1 MALSRRSCSSTGRSH
16 GVQVPLR
23 TMMPSFGVLEVP
35 LDSWQVLGSCV
46 VNLLPV
52 ELGGQT
58 GQTGQTT
65 VSWMF
70 HASLGDF
77 ESSFHRT
84 ICHSYLR
91 WSVFY
96 QGTSRKHREY
106 RTKERKSQCCHI
118 FIILHISYILVFIFP
133 HCDRAGHRLG
143 SWVLPVELTC
153 PDPRTTCGIS
163 VVLVYCQG

>member
-1 MALSRRSCSSTGRSH
+1 MAGPGQLCGELAACGIRGANWANWANY
-16 GVQVPLR
+16 
-23 TMMPSFGVLEVP
+23 SFM
-35 LDSWQVLGSCV
+35 D
-46 VNLLPV
+46 
-52 ELGGQT
+52 
-58 GQTGQTT
+58 